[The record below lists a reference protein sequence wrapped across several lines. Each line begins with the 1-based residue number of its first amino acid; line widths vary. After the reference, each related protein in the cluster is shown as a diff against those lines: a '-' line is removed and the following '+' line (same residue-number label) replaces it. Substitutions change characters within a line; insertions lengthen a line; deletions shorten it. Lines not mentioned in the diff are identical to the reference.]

1 MSSSTNAPASSA
13 DGTAGS
19 VAVGVS
25 AGPSSVEPMPPVE
38 QLMEGIEEKC
48 PPSLDQRLHAMDEV
62 DKRIDDLLTVV
73 AEVMAGLDKDKPLS
87 KAKMEEQYK
96 KYELKLDE
104 IQRGIAEQLTYCA
117 GTSVRRRRASGL
129 NLQLPSGK
137 GRRCQVAELSA
148 ARLHSLRAHL
158 AMLRNNS
165 SREREEADGPQ
176 HTTGAAD
183 EQSKNSEKKGEE
195 RQSAEGME
203 Q

>member
-1 MSSSTNAPASSA
+1 MSSSTIAPITSA
-13 DGTAGS
+13 DGAAGS
-19 VAVGVS
+19 AVAS

-62 DKRIDDLLTVV
+62 DLRIDDLLSVV

-87 KAKMEEQYK
+87 KAKMEELYK

-104 IQRGIAEQLTYCA
+104 IQRGIAEQLTYMEQVCVGA
-117 GTSVRRRRASGL
+117 EHQGSTYHYH
-129 NLQLPSGK
+129 
-137 GRRCQVAELSA
+137 QVAQLSA

-158 AMLRNNS
+158 AMVRNNTDSS
-165 SREREEADGPQ
+165 SREREEGDGQ
-176 HTTGAAD
+176 QQAKGAAD
-183 EQSKNSEKKGEE
+183 EQRKNSEKKGEEE

-203 Q
+203 K

>member
-1 MSSSTNAPASSA
+1 MSSSTIAPISSA
-13 DGTAGS
+13 DGTAGNAAA
-19 VAVGVS
+19 VAS

-62 DKRIDDLLTVV
+62 DLRIDDLLTVV

-87 KAKMEEQYK
+87 KAKMEELYK

-104 IQRGIAEQLTYCA
+104 IQRGIAEQLTYMEQVCVGA
-117 GTSVRRRRASGL
+117 EHQGSTYHYH
-129 NLQLPSGK
+129 
-137 GRRCQVAELSA
+137 QVAQLSA

-158 AMLRNNS
+158 AMVRNNMDNS
-165 SREREEADGPQ
+165 SREREEADGQ
-176 HTTGAAD
+176 QQATRAAD
-183 EQSKNSEKKGEE
+183 EQRKNSEKKGEE
-195 RQSAEGME
+195 QRQSAEGME